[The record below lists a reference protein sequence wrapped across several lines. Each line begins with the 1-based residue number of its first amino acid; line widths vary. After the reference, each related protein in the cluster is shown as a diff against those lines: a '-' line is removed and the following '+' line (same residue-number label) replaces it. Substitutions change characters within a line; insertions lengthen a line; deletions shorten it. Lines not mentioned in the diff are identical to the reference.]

1 MPTAPAG
8 APQRRDTS
16 RRSTDPSGDRS
27 PAPGRR
33 PLTAS
38 RRANRAGL
46 AFVSPTFLVVLVVVV
61 LPIAWTALLAFQKA
75 RLVDIQ
81 GMGLFGNWSLDNF
94 SQVFD
99 SAGFWSSLGT
109 TLLYTAGATLGSVVL
124 GLVAAL
130 ALRKPFEERFFGV
143 ARWIVIAFLAV
154 ITLLPFYY
162 MVLLSLKPIDAL
174 LLDPG
179 SLWISAKDFTLS
191 TYRDVLRST
200 DDGGQGFLKF
210 LLNSALVSLGTVV
223 LTLVAAVPGAYAVS
237 RLKFFGHRQVS
248 ALFLAVYMFPA
259 TLLAVPLFVIFAKIG
274 LSSSLAGLAIVY
286 VAQTVP
292 VSIYML
298 KNYLVTIPA
307 SIEEA
312 AALDGCSRLQT
323 VRKVILPLALPSL
336 MATGLYVFMIAWN
349 EFLFALLFLAADPG
363 QWTVSLGLAQL
374 SNGIEVPKTVL
385 MAGSVVLTIPVVLL
399 FFAAERL
406 LTEGLTSGADKS

>member
-1 MPTAPAG
+1 M
-8 APQRRDTS
+8 
-16 RRSTDPSGDRS
+16 SGKTV
-27 PAPGRR
+27 
-33 PLTAS
+33 LT
-38 RRANRAGL
+38 RAR
-46 AFVSPTFLVVLVVVV
+46 
-61 LPIAWTALLAFQKA
+61 
-75 RLVDIQ
+75 
-81 GMGLFGNWSLDNF
+81 
-94 SQVFD
+94 
-99 SAGFWSSLGT
+99 
-109 TLLYTAGATLGSVVL
+109 
-124 GLVAAL
+124 
-130 ALRKPFEERFFGV
+130 FEERFFGV
-143 ARWIVIAFLAV
+143 ARWVVIAFLAV

-179 SLWISAKDFTLS
+179 SLWVSAKDLTLS

-259 TLLAVPLFVIFAKIG
+259 TLLAVPLFVIFAKVG

>member
-1 MPTAPAG
+1 MT
-8 APQRRDTS
+8 
-16 RRSTDPSGDRS
+16 
-27 PAPGRR
+27 
-33 PLTAS
+33 
-38 RRANRAGL
+38 
-46 AFVSPTFLVVLVVVV
+46 
-61 LPIAWTALLAFQKA
+61 QKA
-75 RLVDIQ
+75 
-81 GMGLFGNWSLDNF
+81 
-94 SQVFD
+94 
-99 SAGFWSSLGT
+99 
-109 TLLYTAGATLGSVVL
+109 
-124 GLVAAL
+124 AL
-130 ALRKPFEERFFGV
+130 SRARFEERFFGV
-143 ARWIVIAFLAV
+143 ARWIVIALLAV

-191 TYRDVLRST
+191 TYQDVLRST

-210 LLNSALVSLGTVV
+210 LVNSALVSLGTVA

-274 LSSSLAGLAIVY
+274 LSSSLVGLAIVY

-374 SNGIEVPKTVL
+374 SNGIEVPKTIL

>member
-1 MPTAPAG
+1 M
-8 APQRRDTS
+8 
-16 RRSTDPSGDRS
+16 SGKTV
-27 PAPGRR
+27 
-33 PLTAS
+33 LT
-38 RRANRAGL
+38 RAR
-46 AFVSPTFLVVLVVVV
+46 
-61 LPIAWTALLAFQKA
+61 
-75 RLVDIQ
+75 
-81 GMGLFGNWSLDNF
+81 
-94 SQVFD
+94 
-99 SAGFWSSLGT
+99 
-109 TLLYTAGATLGSVVL
+109 
-124 GLVAAL
+124 
-130 ALRKPFEERFFGV
+130 FEERFFGV
-143 ARWIVIAFLAV
+143 ARWVVIAFLAV

-179 SLWISAKDFTLS
+179 SLWVSAKDFTLS

-259 TLLAVPLFVIFAKIG
+259 TLLAVPLFVIFAKVG

>member
-1 MPTAPAG
+1 MTG
-8 APQRRDTS
+8 K
-16 RRSTDPSGDRS
+16 
-27 PAPGRR
+27 
-33 PLTAS
+33 
-38 RRANRAGL
+38 
-46 AFVSPTFLVVLVVVV
+46 
-61 LPIAWTALLAFQKA
+61 TALTRA
-75 RLVDIQ
+75 R
-81 GMGLFGNWSLDNF
+81 
-94 SQVFD
+94 
-99 SAGFWSSLGT
+99 
-109 TLLYTAGATLGSVVL
+109 
-124 GLVAAL
+124 
-130 ALRKPFEERFFGV
+130 FEERFFGV

-248 ALFLAVYMFPA
+248 ALFLAVYLFPA

-274 LSSSLAGLAIVY
+274 LSSSLVGLAVVY

>member
-1 MPTAPAG
+1 MT
-8 APQRRDTS
+8 
-16 RRSTDPSGDRS
+16 
-27 PAPGRR
+27 
-33 PLTAS
+33 
-38 RRANRAGL
+38 
-46 AFVSPTFLVVLVVVV
+46 
-61 LPIAWTALLAFQKA
+61 QKA
-75 RLVDIQ
+75 
-81 GMGLFGNWSLDNF
+81 
-94 SQVFD
+94 
-99 SAGFWSSLGT
+99 
-109 TLLYTAGATLGSVVL
+109 
-124 GLVAAL
+124 AL
-130 ALRKPFEERFFGV
+130 SRARFEERFFGV

-191 TYRDVLRST
+191 TYQDVLRST

-210 LLNSALVSLGTVV
+210 LANSALVSLGTVA

-274 LSSSLAGLAIVY
+274 LSSSLVGLAIVY

-363 QWTVSLGLAQL
+363 QWTVSVGLAQL
-374 SNGIEVPKTVL
+374 SNGIEVPKTIL

>member
-1 MPTAPAG
+1 MT
-8 APQRRDTS
+8 R
-16 RRSTDPSGDRS
+16 
-27 PAPGRR
+27 
-33 PLTAS
+33 
-38 RRANRAGL
+38 
-46 AFVSPTFLVVLVVVV
+46 
-61 LPIAWTALLAFQKA
+61 K
-75 RLVDIQ
+75 
-81 GMGLFGNWSLDNF
+81 
-94 SQVFD
+94 
-99 SAGFWSSLGT
+99 
-109 TLLYTAGATLGSVVL
+109 
-124 GLVAAL
+124 AAL
-130 ALRKPFEERFFGV
+130 TRAHVEERIFGV
-143 ARWIVIAFLAV
+143 LRWCVIAFLAV

-162 MVLLSLKPIDAL
+162 MLLLSVKPIDAL

-179 SLWISAKDFTLS
+179 SLLVSAKDFTLS

-200 DDGGQGFLKF
+200 DDGGQGFLRF

-223 LTLVAAVPGAYAVS
+223 LTLLAAVPGAYAVS

-248 ALFLAVYMFPA
+248 ALFLAVYLFPA
-259 TLLAVPLFVIFAKIG
+259 TLLAVPLFVVFAKMG
-274 LSSSLAGLAIVY
+274 LSSSLVGLAIVY

-312 AALDGCSRLQT
+312 AALDGCTRLQT
-323 VRKVILPLALPSL
+323 VRKVILPLTLPSL

-349 EFLFALLFLAADPG
+349 EFLFALLFLAAVPG
-363 QWTVSLGLAQL
+363 KWTVSLGLAQL

>member
-1 MPTAPAG
+1 MA
-8 APQRRDTS
+8 
-16 RRSTDPSGDRS
+16 
-27 PAPGRR
+27 
-33 PLTAS
+33 
-38 RRANRAGL
+38 RA
-46 AFVSPTFLVVLVVVV
+46 
-61 LPIAWTALLAFQKA
+61 Q
-75 RLVDIQ
+75 
-81 GMGLFGNWSLDNF
+81 
-94 SQVFD
+94 
-99 SAGFWSSLGT
+99 
-109 TLLYTAGATLGSVVL
+109 
-124 GLVAAL
+124 
-130 ALRKPFEERFFGV
+130 FEDRFFGV
-143 ARWIVIAFLAV
+143 LRWFVIAFLVV
-154 ITLLPFYY
+154 ITVLPFYY

-191 TYRDVLRST
+191 TYQDVLRSS
-200 DDGGQGFLKF
+200 DSGGQGFLKF
-210 LLNSALVSLGTVV
+210 LLNSALVSLGTVA

-237 RLKFFGHRQVS
+237 RLKFFGSRQVS
-248 ALFLAVYMFPA
+248 ALFLAVYLFPT

-274 LSSSLAGLAIVY
+274 LSSNLVGLAIVY

-292 VSIYML
+292 VTIYML

-312 AALDGCSRLQT
+312 AALDGASRLQT

-349 EFLFALLFLAADPG
+349 EFLFALLFLAADPDK
-363 QWTVSLGLAQL
+363 WTVSLGLAQL